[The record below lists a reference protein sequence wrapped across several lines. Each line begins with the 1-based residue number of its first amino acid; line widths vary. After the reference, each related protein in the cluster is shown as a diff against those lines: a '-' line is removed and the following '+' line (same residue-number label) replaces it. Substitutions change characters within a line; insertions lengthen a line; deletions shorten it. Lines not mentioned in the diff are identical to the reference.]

1 MAQNN
6 SNGLFGG
13 PTVDDLYAAKR
24 AQNRKSVRE
33 AGADSAA
40 MGGNFY
46 ANLQAKANE
55 QLGQAASGVVG
66 GLLQGTA
73 LAPPEDPA
81 FAKAEKRE
89 ADRIKFGKMFKDLKM
104 DSADD
109 YYKMAQALRG
119 DGYMEQADKLVAQG
133 HGFNSESRENRKV
146 DITKNRLDLD
156 TTVAGN
162 KNTLA
167 NQKEKFFQTAT
178 TRGLDQ
184 ADVKQAWAT
193 VLGKHGMK
201 NTDKLTALQ
210 GTKLAQDL
218 SIATTRISVTKM
230 LGLKKASVDE
240 INAATNKFN
249 ANVGQA
255 YGLAE
260 QSRKSMSANASI
272 KHAEASLALKEK
284 LGLSA
289 DANDKVRLG
298 QARAR
303 INLEADRDQF
313 GKFLGLEKFAQ
324 DKLSDNRLYTLA
336 HNKQSFDQV
345 LAERNMD
352 SKEYLASHKVTMDG
366 KVFDFSVL
374 DKGRTYELAK
384 SDSVFRQHIG
394 SENLSLAKTD
404 QAHKKYATDNNIRL
418 QDTKIGNDKEAT
430 RINQELLR
438 DQHTWRMEND
448 TAKLKQSE
456 IEALADKQLRQS
468 SLELQERGID
478 IKNMTAQAR
487 ISLATKEH
495 AFNKFLGL
503 AGLDNAD
510 QDRKLT
516 IELAGRADAFK
527 QAGLDLETASLHQK
541 KQLYMADLKMK
552 GAIAKVKANATTPR
566 SQKTFSEADHNIL
579 TDILKNN
586 TNWDKIKDKYP
597 NEEYTT
603 GLASVDADTQRAIGD
618 QLSAIMAKD
627 KTMNIQKAFE
637 IFAGGPTPSDT
648 SSGGGD
654 PYATVGKTP

>member
-24 AQNRKSVRE
+24 AQNRQSVRQ

-55 QLGQAASGVVG
+55 QLGQAVSGTVG

-89 ADRIKFGKMFKDLKM
+89 ADRIKFGQRFKDLKM

-109 YYKMAQALRG
+109 YYKMAQELRAE
-119 DGYMEQADKLVAQG
+119 GYMGEADKLVLQG
-133 HGFNSESRENRKV
+133 HGFNKQSRENRKV
-146 DITKNRLDLD
+146 DIDENRLDFEKLD
-156 TTVAGN
+156 AGN

-167 NQKEKFFQTAT
+167 NQKQNFFETAT
-178 TRGLDQ
+178 KRGLDQ
-184 ADVKQAWAT
+184 ADVKQAWAK
-193 VLGKHGMK
+193 VLGQHGMK
-201 NTDKLTALQ
+201 NTDTLTALQ
-210 GTKLAQDL
+210 GKKLSQDL
-218 SIATTRISVTKM
+218 QIATSRISVTKM
-230 LGLKKASVDE
+230 LGLKNATVAE
-240 INAATNKFN
+240 TNAATNKFN
-249 ANVGQA
+249 ANVGKA

-260 QSRKSMSANASI
+260 QSRKSMSAVASI

-298 QARAR
+298 QTRAR

-345 LAERNMD
+345 LANRNMD
-352 SKEYLASHKVTMDG
+352 SKEYLDRHKVTMDG

-384 SDSVFRQHIG
+384 SDSTFRQYIG

-448 TAKLKQSE
+448 TAKLKQTE

-478 IKNMTAQAR
+478 IKEMSAQAR
-487 ISLATKEH
+487 IALATKEH

-503 AGLDNAD
+503 AGLDNDA
-510 QDRKLT
+510 QDRELT
-516 IELAGRADAFK
+516 RELAGNADVFK
-527 QAGLDLETASLHQK
+527 QAGIDLKTASLNQK
-541 KQLYMADLKMK
+541 KQLFMADLRMR
-552 GAIAKVKANATTPR
+552 GAIAKVKATA
-566 SQKTFSEADHNIL
+566 EANKPVPAANRND
-579 TDILKNN
+579 
-586 TNWDKIKDKYP
+586 
-597 NEEYTT
+597 
-603 GLASVDADTQRAIGD
+603 RIG
-618 QLSAIMAKD
+618 LSAILD
-627 KTMNIQKAFE
+627 NTPELNKAFE
-637 IFAGGPTPSDT
+637 KKYTEVEGWWNDNDETKSREEFANDVAAYRSKNGGDLNSAVRALLGGKSSSGS
-648 SSGGGD
+648 SSGGVSHLLKKK
-654 PYATVGKTP
+654 PS

>member
-13 PTVDDLYAAKR
+13 PTVNDLYAAKR
-24 AQNRKSVRE
+24 AQNRQSVRQ

-55 QLGQAASGVVG
+55 QLGQAVSGTVG

-89 ADRIKFGKMFKDLKM
+89 ADRIKFGQRFKDLKM

-109 YYKMAQALRG
+109 YYKMAQELRAE
-119 DGYMEQADKLVAQG
+119 GYMGEADKLVLQG
-133 HGFNSESRENRKV
+133 HGFNTQSRENRKV
-146 DITKNRLDLD
+146 DIDEDRLTFEKLD
-156 TTVAGN
+156 AGN

-167 NQKEKFFQTAT
+167 NQKQNFFETAT
-178 TRGLDQ
+178 KRGLDQ
-184 ADVKQAWAT
+184 ADVKQAWAQ

-201 NTDKLTALQ
+201 NTDTLTALQ

-218 SIATTRISVTKM
+218 SIATSRISVTKM
-230 LGLKKASVDE
+230 LGLKNATVAE
-240 INAATNKFN
+240 TNAATNKFN
-249 ANVGQA
+249 ANVSRT

-284 LGLSA
+284 LGLKA

-298 QARAR
+298 QADAR
-303 INLEADRDQF
+303 INLESDRNQF
-313 GKFLGLEKFAQ
+313 GEFLGLKKFDQ
-324 DKLSDNRLYTLA
+324 DKLSDDRLYTLA
-336 HNKQSFDQV
+336 LNKESFDQV
-345 LAERNMD
+345 LANREMN

-384 SDSVFRQHIG
+384 SDSTFRQYIG
-394 SENLSLAKTD
+394 AENLSLAKTD
-404 QAHKKYATDNNIRL
+404 QAHKKYATENNIRL
-418 QDTKIGNDKEAT
+418 QETKIGNDKEAT

-438 DQHTWRMEND
+438 DQHAWRMEND
-448 TAKLKQSE
+448 TAKLDQRE

-468 SLELQERGID
+468 ALELEARGID

-503 AGLDNAD
+503 AGLDNDA

-516 IELAGRADAFK
+516 IELAGRADVFK
-527 QAGLDLETASLHQK
+527 QANLDLQTASLYQK
-541 KQLYMADLKMK
+541 KQLFMADLKMR
-552 GAIAKVKANATTPR
+552 GAIAKVKADAAANKPVPSA
-566 SQKTFSEADHNIL
+566 N
-579 TDILKNN
+579 KN
-586 TNWDKIKDKYP
+586 D
-597 NEEYTT
+597 
-603 GLASVDADTQRAIGD
+603 RIG
-618 QLSAIMAKD
+618 LSALLD
-627 KTMNIQKAFE
+627 NTPELNKAFE
-637 IFAGGPTPSDT
+637 KQYKEVEGWWNDNDETKSREEFANEVAAYRGKNGGDLNSAVRALLGGKPSSGS
-648 SSGGGD
+648 SSGGGVSHLLKKK
-654 PYATVGKTP
+654 PG